1 MKKWAFGRAG
11 AGAGAGAGEVSRE
24 RSRGS
29 CADSPRPPVPP
40 VQPVPPSP
48 GHPLG
53 RPPAHSPDSH
63 SHPSP
68 NPSHFT
74 LPYLPVSRE
83 KYDLITTRRDTL
95 ITKLQLEKAEQQG
108 PCKYNYIIK

>member
-1 MKKWAFGRAG
+1 MTFVKDKLWRNGPLDEQEQEQEKLVVNVAEAAARTRP
-11 AGAGAGAGEVSRE
+11 V
-24 RSRGS
+24 
-29 CADSPRPPVPP
+29 PPVPP
-40 VQPVPPSP
+40 EQPVPPSP

-95 ITKLQLEKAEQQG
+95 ITKLQLEKAQQQG
-108 PCKYNYIIK
+108 HLYN